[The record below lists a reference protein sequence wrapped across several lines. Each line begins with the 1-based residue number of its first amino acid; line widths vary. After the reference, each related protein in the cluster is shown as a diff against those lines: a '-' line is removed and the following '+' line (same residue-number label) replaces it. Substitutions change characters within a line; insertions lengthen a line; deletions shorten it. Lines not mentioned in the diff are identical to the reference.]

1 MQSAVLTTNNLN
13 ENSIIFTQPKLDK
26 NKKLSVGILNSE
38 TKSAVYIETELLRT
52 PFGVGFYDGGK
63 NIAEEAKSYSLLLK
77 EDSEGNEN
85 YEKSKKLFDFLESV
99 DNNGINHVI
108 THSQTIFKK
117 KYTQEQKTIVEDML
131 FNKCVKRSAAPDGT
145 PYPRKITLKIMRN
158 ENMDPDVLVFKDS
171 PKPIENLSFDDL
183 VNLIPKNVLVKAII
197 QLRFYIVNGKAGI
210 NIRVLQI
217 KISTNEKVGR
227 PISYAFSDGPSD
239 AVALKAADTVA
250 LKSAETVALKHVE
263 ENAADSEE
271 EEDSEV
277 EVESS

>member
-1 MQSAVLTTNNLN
+1 MQSVLTTNNLN

-38 TKSAVYIETELLRT
+38 TKSAVYIETEILRT

-99 DNNGINHVI
+99 DDNGINHVI
-108 THSQTIFKK
+108 AHSQTIFKK
-117 KYTQEQKTIVEDML
+117 KYTQEQKPIVEDML
-131 FNKCVKRSAAPDGT
+131 FNKCVKRSAAADGT

-171 PKPIENLSFDDL
+171 PKPLENLSFEDL
-183 VNLIPKNVLVKAII
+183 MGLIPKNVLLKAII

-217 KISTNEKVGR
+217 KLSSHEKIGR

-239 AVALKAADTVA
+239 AVALKPSEAVVLKAAEAVA
-250 LKSAETVALKHVE
+250 LKPDEDI
-263 ENAADSEE
+263 AADSE

-277 EVESS
+277 EVDSA